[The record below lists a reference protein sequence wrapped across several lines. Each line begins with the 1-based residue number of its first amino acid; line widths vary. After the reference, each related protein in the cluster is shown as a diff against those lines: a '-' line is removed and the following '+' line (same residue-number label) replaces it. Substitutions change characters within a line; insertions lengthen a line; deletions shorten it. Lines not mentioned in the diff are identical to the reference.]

1 VEVGDLTM
9 GYLFD
14 SKMKKD
20 LRELVVSLIS
30 EGEPHTACSN
40 SETGNMHKILFLGL
54 KEVGDPAFKF

>member
-40 SETGNMHKILFLGL
+40 SETGNMHKIFFLGL
-54 KEVGDPAFKF
+54 KGSW

>member
-20 LRELVVSLIS
+20 LRELVVSLLS
-30 EGEPHTACSN
+30 DGEPHSACSN
-40 SETGNMHKILFLGL
+40 SKNGNMHNIFSW
-54 KEVGDPAFKF
+54 D